1 MEENWRKEEFWFV
14 WFMQRKYHFNRQ
26 RRGKVT
32 KFPILT
38 NPETTFSIRLTRQ
51 LNVPTR
57 HVTIGLIVKDKG
69 KICSKRVRK
78 MVIIVYQRRKGVY
91 GIWYIFTRGAR
102 GYMGVFFI
110 FHAVFCGTFNLFT
123 IFKVR
128 WQIKHLILRRVLC
141 PLRLVCTV
149 IPVNIPVRI
158 LKWPLR
164 N

>member
-1 MEENWRKEEFWFV
+1 MEENWKKEEFRFV
-14 WFMQRKYHFNRQ
+14 WFMQRKYHLNRQ

-32 KFPILT
+32 RFPILT
-38 NPETTFSIRLTRQ
+38 NPETTFSITLTRQ

-57 HVTIGLIVKDKG
+57 HVAIGLIVKDKG

-91 GIWYIFTRGAR
+91 VISSLEAQEGIW
-102 GYMGVFFI
+102 GYFFI

-128 WQIKHLILRRVLC
+128 WKIKHLILRRVLC

-149 IPVNIPVRI
+149 IPVNIPVRT
-158 LKWPLR
+158 LK
-164 N
+164 